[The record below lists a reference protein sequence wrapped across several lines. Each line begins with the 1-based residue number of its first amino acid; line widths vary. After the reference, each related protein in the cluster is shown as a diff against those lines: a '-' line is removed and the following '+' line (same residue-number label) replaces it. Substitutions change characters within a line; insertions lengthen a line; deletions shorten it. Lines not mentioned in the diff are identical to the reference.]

1 MYTHTCV
8 HMCTVMGSVFSA
20 RSSPGTP
27 PHPPHLESWV
37 HSRCKAKGYSMPL
50 SLTQS
55 LSQASGGGCAWSL
68 VECREAS
75 RSGVDDRGGHGGG
88 AGGGGRSGD
97 LYKRVRDKAS
107 HVSGAINIS
116 SLLVVCACPQP
127 PSLSPQ
133 APLVFSFK
141 KNTLAKKYNTV
152 GTRLVVT
159 TCI

>member
-1 MYTHTCV
+1 
-8 HMCTVMGSVFSA
+8 
-20 RSSPGTP
+20 
-27 PHPPHLESWV
+27 
-37 HSRCKAKGYSMPL
+37 MPL

-88 AGGGGRSGD
+88 AGGGGD

-152 GTRLVVT
+152 GTRLVGNDLYIKSGYFTDYARGRDGEVGT
-159 TCI
+159 RSVKIVSQRSKM

>member
-1 MYTHTCV
+1 MRGVWWSVERHLDLEWTIV
-8 HMCTVMGSVFSA
+8 EATVEG
-20 RSSPGTP
+20 R
-27 PHPPHLESWV
+27 
-37 HSRCKAKGYSMPL
+37 
-50 SLTQS
+50 
-55 LSQASGGGCAWSL
+55 
-68 VECREAS
+68 
-75 RSGVDDRGGHGGG
+75 
-88 AGGGGRSGD
+88 AGGGD

-152 GTRLVVT
+152 GTRLVGNDLYIKSGYFTDYARGRDGEVGT
-159 TCI
+159 RSVKIVSQRSKM